1 MKDNM
6 ETCVVR
12 DRLIGFFSSNP
23 LYFDASKE
31 EKRLKKQYGELCDTL
46 ADG

>member
-12 DRLIGFFSSNP
+12 DRLIRFFSSNP
-23 LYFDASKE
+23 LYIDVIKE
-31 EKRLKKQYGELCDTL
+31 EKRLKKQHGELCDNL
-46 ADG
+46 ADR